1 MSKLKMIH
9 SLNNIIKKE
18 ALHTFLNVTLGK
30 KIDNYFERNIL
41 TEALTASVLTKP
53 LPYKTH

>member
-53 LPYKTH
+53 LH